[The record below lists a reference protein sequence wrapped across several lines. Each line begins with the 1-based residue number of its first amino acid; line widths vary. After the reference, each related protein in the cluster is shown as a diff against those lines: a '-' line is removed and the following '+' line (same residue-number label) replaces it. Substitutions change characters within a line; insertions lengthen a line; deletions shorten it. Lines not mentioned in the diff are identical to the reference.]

1 MYPQRYQELL
11 DFLDSNPEYLHDLR
25 VRLLSPELIALPEQF
40 AQLVNIVAEL
50 SAEFKAFAEAT
61 NRRLAALEGDV
72 QVLKSDVQTLKTD
85 VQELKTDVQELK
97 TDVQGLKTDVQGL
110 KTDFQRLDTD
120 VQGLKND
127 VATLKGSDTERRAR
141 ENILN
146 IAKDELNLTRGRI
159 LLARGRDT
167 AAQLLTA
174 IETAEKCGAITENE
188 ADNVLVADIIIRARR
203 AGDRQY
209 VHGVFEVSRT
219 VRLSDIQRARDRAAT
234 VAAATGEETIA
245 AVIGEIIRP
254 QQQAQANDMGVTTLI
269 PAMFQPVEP
278 EGEPPEHGAASADQ
292 PAGSPESA
300 SR

>member
-40 AQLVNIVAEL
+40 AQLVNTVAEL

-61 NRRLAALEGDV
+61 NRRLTSLEDDV
-72 QVLKSDVQTLKTD
+72 QVLKTDVQELKDDVQVLKTD
-85 VQELKTDVQELK
+85 VQELKTS
-97 TDVQGLKTDVQGL
+97 VQGLT
-110 KTDFQRLDTD
+110 
-120 VQGLKND
+120 ND

-146 IAKDELNLTRGRI
+146 IVKDELNLTRGRI
-159 LLARGRDT
+159 LLARGRET
-167 AAQLLTA
+167 AVQLLTA
-174 IETAEKCGAITENE
+174 IETAEKSGIITESE

-203 AGDRQY
+203 ASDRQY

-219 VRLSDIQRARDRAAT
+219 VRLSDIQRAHDRAAT

-254 QQQAQANDMGVTTLI
+254 QQLAQADDMGVTTLM
-269 PAMFQPVEP
+269 PAMFQPE
-278 EGEPPEHGAASADQ
+278 EAAG
-292 PAGSPESA
+292 PTC
-300 SR
+300 

>member
-1 MYPQRYQELL
+1 MYPQQYQELL

-40 AQLVNIVAEL
+40 AQLVNIAAEL
-50 SAEFKAFAEAT
+50 STEFRAFAEAT
-61 NRRLAALEGDV
+61 NRRLTALEG
-72 QVLKSDVQTLKTD
+72 DVQTLKTD
-85 VQELKTDVQELK
+85 VQELK
-97 TDVQGLKTDVQGL
+97 
-110 KTDFQRLDTD
+110 TD

-159 LLARGRDT
+159 LLARGRET
-167 AAQLLTA
+167 AAQFLAA
-174 IETAEKCGAITENE
+174 IDAAEKSGRITENE

-203 AGDRQY
+203 ASDRQY

-234 VAAATGEETIA
+234 VAAVTGEETIA

-254 QQQAQANDMGVTTLI
+254 QQQAQADDMGVTVLI
-269 PAMFQPVEP
+269 PAMFQPEEP
-278 EGEPPEHGAASADQ
+278 DGEP
-292 PAGSPESA
+292 AGPTC
-300 SR
+300 

>member
-1 MYPQRYQELL
+1 MYPQQYQELL

-61 NRRLAALEGDV
+61 NRRLASLEGDV
-72 QVLKSDVQTLKTD
+72 QTLKDDVQTLKD
-85 VQELKTDVQELK
+85 
-97 TDVQGLKTDVQGL
+97 
-110 KTDFQRLDTD
+110 
-120 VQGLKND
+120 D

-159 LLARGRDT
+159 LLARGRET

-174 IETAEKCGAITENE
+174 IEAAEKSGKITENE

-203 AGDRQY
+203 ASDRQY

-219 VRLSDIQRARDRAAT
+219 VRLSDIQRAHDRAAT

-254 QQQAQANDMGVTTLI
+254 QQLAQADDMGVTTLV
-269 PAMFQPVEP
+269 PAMFQPEEP
-278 EGEPPEHGAASADQ
+278 DGEPVGPTC
-292 PAGSPESA
+292 
-300 SR
+300 

>member
-61 NRRLAALEGDV
+61 NRRLTTLEG
-72 QVLKSDVQTLKTD
+72 DVQTLKTD
-85 VQELKTDVQELK
+85 VQELKADVQELK
-97 TDVQGLKTDVQGL
+97 TDVQGLKTG
-110 KTDFQRLDTD
+110 FQRLDTD

-146 IAKDELNLTRGRI
+146 IVKDELNLTRGRI

-167 AAQLLTA
+167 AAQLLAA
-174 IETAEKCGAITENE
+174 IDAAEKCGVITENE

-203 AGDRQY
+203 ASDRQY

-219 VRLSDIQRARDRAAT
+219 VRLSDIQWARDRAAT

-254 QQQAQANDMGVTTLI
+254 QQQAQADDMGVRTLM
-269 PAMFQPVEP
+269 PAMFQPEEP
-278 EGEPPEHGAASADQ
+278 DGEPTGA
-292 PAGSPESA
+292 
-300 SR
+300 

>member
-61 NRRLAALEGDV
+61 NRRLTTLEG
-72 QVLKSDVQTLKTD
+72 DVQTLKTD
-85 VQELKTDVQELK
+85 VQELKADVQELK
-97 TDVQGLKTDVQGL
+97 TDV
-110 KTDFQRLDTD
+110 QRLDTD

-159 LLARGRDT
+159 LLARGRET
-167 AAQLLTA
+167 AAQLLVA
-174 IETAEKCGAITENE
+174 IDAAEKSGTITENE

-203 AGDRQY
+203 ASDRQY

-254 QQQAQANDMGVTTLI
+254 QQQAQADDMGVRTLM
-269 PAMFQPVEP
+269 PAMFQPEEP
-278 EGEPPEHGAASADQ
+278 DGEPTGA
-292 PAGSPESA
+292 
-300 SR
+300 

>member
-40 AQLVNIVAEL
+40 AQLVNTVAEL

-61 NRRLAALEGDV
+61 NRRLKSLEDDV
-72 QVLKSDVQTLKTD
+72 QELKTD

-97 TDVQGLKTDVQGL
+97 TDVQALKD
-110 KTDFQRLDTD
+110 
-120 VQGLKND
+120 D

-146 IAKDELNLTRGRI
+146 IVKDELNLTRGRI
-159 LLARGRDT
+159 LLAQGRET
-167 AAQLLTA
+167 AVQLLTA
-174 IETAEKCGAITENE
+174 IETAEKSGIITENE
-188 ADNVLVADIIIRARR
+188 ADNVLVSDIIIRARR
-203 AGDRQY
+203 TSDRQY

-219 VRLSDIQRARDRAAT
+219 VRLSDIQRAHDRAAT
-234 VAAATGEETIA
+234 VATATGEETIA

-254 QQQAQANDMGVTTLI
+254 QQLAQADDMGVTTLI
-269 PAMFQPVEP
+269 PAMFQPEEP
-278 EGEPPEHGAASADQ
+278 DGEP
-292 PAGSPESA
+292 AGPTC
-300 SR
+300 

>member
-61 NRRLAALEGDV
+61 NRRLTTLEG
-72 QVLKSDVQTLKTD
+72 DVQTLKTD
-85 VQELKTDVQELK
+85 VQELKADV
-97 TDVQGLKTDVQGL
+97 
-110 KTDFQRLDTD
+110 QRLDTD

-146 IAKDELNLTRGRI
+146 IAKDEMNLTRGRI
-159 LLARGRDT
+159 LLARGRET
-167 AAQLLTA
+167 AAQLLAA
-174 IETAEKCGAITENE
+174 IDAAEKSGTITENE

-203 AGDRQY
+203 ASDRQY

-254 QQQAQANDMGVTTLI
+254 QQQAQADDMGVRTLM
-269 PAMFQPVEP
+269 PAMFQPEEP
-278 EGEPPEHGAASADQ
+278 DGEPAGA
-292 PAGSPESA
+292 
-300 SR
+300 

>member
-40 AQLVNIVAEL
+40 AQLVNTVAEL

-61 NRRLAALEGDV
+61 NRRLTSLEDDV
-72 QVLKSDVQTLKTD
+72 QVLKTDVQELKDDVQVLKTD
-85 VQELKTDVQELK
+85 VQELKTS
-97 TDVQGLKTDVQGL
+97 VQGLT
-110 KTDFQRLDTD
+110 
-120 VQGLKND
+120 ND

-159 LLARGRDT
+159 LLARGRET
-167 AAQLLTA
+167 AVQLLTA
-174 IETAEKCGAITENE
+174 IESAEKSGIITENE

-203 AGDRQY
+203 ASDRQY

-219 VRLSDIQRARDRAAT
+219 VRLSDIQRAHDRAAT

-254 QQQAQANDMGVTTLI
+254 QQLAQADDMGVTTLM
-269 PAMFQPVEP
+269 PAMFQPE
-278 EGEPPEHGAASADQ
+278 ELDGEPDVPTC
-292 PAGSPESA
+292 
-300 SR
+300 

>member
-61 NRRLAALEGDV
+61 NRRLTTLEG
-72 QVLKSDVQTLKTD
+72 DVQTLKTD
-85 VQELKTDVQELK
+85 VQELKADVQELK
-97 TDVQGLKTDVQGL
+97 TDV
-110 KTDFQRLDTD
+110 QRLDTD

-146 IAKDELNLTRGRI
+146 IAKDEMSLTRGRI
-159 LLARGRDT
+159 LLARGRET
-167 AAQLLTA
+167 AAQLLVA
-174 IETAEKCGAITENE
+174 IDAAEKSGTITENE

-203 AGDRQY
+203 ASDRQY

-254 QQQAQANDMGVTTLI
+254 QQQAQADDMGVRTLM
-269 PAMFQPVEP
+269 PAMFQPEEP
-278 EGEPPEHGAASADQ
+278 DGEPAGA
-292 PAGSPESA
+292 
-300 SR
+300 

>member
-1 MYPQRYQELL
+1 MYPQQYQELL

-61 NRRLAALEGDV
+61 NRRLTSLEGDV
-72 QVLKSDVQTLKTD
+72 QTLKTDMEVVKSDVQVLKTDVQELKSDVQTLKTN
-85 VQELKTDVQELK
+85 
-97 TDVQGLKTDVQGL
+97 VQGLN
-110 KTDFQRLDTD
+110 
-120 VQGLKND
+120 ND

-159 LLARGRDT
+159 LLARGQET

-174 IETAEKCGAITENE
+174 IETAEKCGLITENE

-203 AGDRQY
+203 ASDRKY
-209 VHGVFEVSRT
+209 VHGVFEVSRA
-219 VRLSDIQRARDRAAT
+219 VRLGDIQRAHDRAAT
-234 VAAATGEETIA
+234 VATATGEETIA

-254 QQQAQANDMGVTTLI
+254 QQQAQADDMGVMTLM
-269 PAMFQPVEP
+269 PAMFQPEEP
-278 EGEPPEHGAASADQ
+278 DGEPPEHMAASAD
-292 PAGSPESA
+292 
-300 SR
+300 

>member
-50 SAEFKAFAEAT
+50 SAEFRVFAEAT
-61 NRRLAALEGDV
+61 NRRLTALEG
-72 QVLKSDVQTLKTD
+72 DVQTLKTD
-85 VQELKTDVQELK
+85 VQ
-97 TDVQGLKTDVQGL
+97 GLKD
-110 KTDFQRLDTD
+110 
-120 VQGLKND
+120 D
-127 VATLKGSDTERRAR
+127 VAALKGSDTERRAR

-159 LLARGRDT
+159 LLARGRET
-167 AAQLLTA
+167 AAQFLAA
-174 IETAEKCGAITENE
+174 IDAAEKSGRITENE

-203 AGDRQY
+203 ASDRQY

-234 VAAATGEETIA
+234 VAAVTGEETIA

-254 QQQAQANDMGVTTLI
+254 QQLAQADSMGVTALI
-269 PAMFQPVEP
+269 PAMFQPEEP
-278 EGEPPEHGAASADQ
+278 DGEP
-292 PAGSPESA
+292 AGPTC
-300 SR
+300 

>member
-61 NRRLAALEGDV
+61 NRRLKTLEG
-72 QVLKSDVQTLKTD
+72 DVQTLKTD
-85 VQELKTDVQELK
+85 VQELKADV
-97 TDVQGLKTDVQGL
+97 
-110 KTDFQRLDTD
+110 QRLDTD

-159 LLARGRDT
+159 LLGSGWET
-167 AAQLLTA
+167 AAQLLVA
-174 IETAEKCGAITENE
+174 IDAAEKSGTITENE

-203 AGDRQY
+203 ASDRQY

-254 QQQAQANDMGVTTLI
+254 QQQAQADDMGVRTLM
-269 PAMFQPVEP
+269 PAMFQPEEP
-278 EGEPPEHGAASADQ
+278 DGEPTGA
-292 PAGSPESA
+292 
-300 SR
+300 

>member
-50 SAEFKAFAEAT
+50 SAEFRAFAEAT
-61 NRRLAALEGDV
+61 NRRLAVLEDDV
-72 QVLKSDVQTLKTD
+72 QVLKDDVQTLKTD
-85 VQELKTDVQELK
+85 VQTLKTDVQTLK
-97 TDVQGLKTDVQGL
+97 D
-110 KTDFQRLDTD
+110 
-120 VQGLKND
+120 D

-174 IETAEKCGAITENE
+174 IDAAEQSGVITENE

-203 AGDRQY
+203 ASDRQY

-254 QQQAQANDMGVTTLI
+254 QQQAQADEMGVATLV
-269 PAMFQPVEP
+269 PAMFQPEEP
-278 EGEPPEHGAASADQ
+278 EGEPPEHSATSAD
-292 PAGSPESA
+292 
-300 SR
+300 

>member
-50 SAEFKAFAEAT
+50 NAEFRAFAEAT

-72 QVLKSDVQTLKTD
+72 QTLKTD
-85 VQELKTDVQELK
+85 VQE
-97 TDVQGLKTDVQGL
+97 LKTDVQGL

-159 LLARGRDT
+159 LLARGRET

-174 IETAEKCGAITENE
+174 IETAEKCGLITENE

-203 AGDRQY
+203 ASDRQY
-209 VHGVFEVSRT
+209 VHSVFEVSRT
-219 VRLSDIQRARDRAAT
+219 VRLSDIRRAHDRAAT

-254 QQQAQANDMGVTTLI
+254 QQQVQADEMGVATLI
-269 PAMFQPVEP
+269 PAMFQPE
-278 EGEPPEHGAASADQ
+278 ESDGEPAGA
-292 PAGSPESA
+292 
-300 SR
+300 

>member
-11 DFLDSNPEYLHDLR
+11 DFLDSNPEYLQDLR

-61 NRRLAALEGDV
+61 NRRLTSLEDDV
-72 QVLKSDVQTLKTD
+72 RTLKTD
-85 VQELKTDVQELK
+85 VKALKTDMQAVKTDVKALKTDMQAVKTDVQ
-97 TDVQGLKTDVQGL
+97 
-110 KTDFQRLDTD
+110 RLNTD

-146 IAKDELNLTRGRI
+146 IVKDELNLTRGRI
-159 LLARGRDT
+159 LLARGRET

-174 IETAEKCGAITENE
+174 IDAAEKSGIITENE

-219 VRLSDIQRARDRAAT
+219 VRLSDIRRAHDRAAT

-254 QQQAQANDMGVTTLI
+254 QQQAQADDMGVTTLI
-269 PAMFQPVEP
+269 PAMFQPEEP
-278 EGEPPEHGAASADQ
+278 AEPTC
-292 PAGSPESA
+292 
-300 SR
+300 

>member
-25 VRLLSPELIALPEQF
+25 VRLLLPELIALPEQF

-50 SAEFKAFAEAT
+50 TAEFKAFAEAT
-61 NRRLAALEGDV
+61 NRRLKSLEDDV
-72 QVLKSDVQTLKTD
+72 QVLKTD
-85 VQELKTDVQELK
+85 VQELKTDVQVLK
-97 TDVQGLKTDVQGL
+97 TNVQGLT
-110 KTDFQRLDTD
+110 
-120 VQGLKND
+120 ND

-146 IAKDELNLTRGRI
+146 IVKDELNLTRGRI
-159 LLARGRDT
+159 LLARGRET
-167 AAQLLTA
+167 AVQLLTA
-174 IETAEKCGAITENE
+174 IDAAEKSGIITESE

-203 AGDRQY
+203 ASDRQY

-219 VRLSDIQRARDRAAT
+219 VRLSDIQRAHDRAAT

-254 QQQAQANDMGVTTLI
+254 QQLAQADDMGVTTLM
-269 PAMFQPVEP
+269 PAMFQPEEP
-278 EGEPPEHGAASADQ
+278 DGEP
-292 PAGSPESA
+292 AGPTC
-300 SR
+300 

>member
-50 SAEFKAFAEAT
+50 TAEFKAFAEAT
-61 NRRLAALEGDV
+61 NRRLKSLEDDV
-72 QVLKSDVQTLKTD
+72 QVLKTD
-85 VQELKTDVQELK
+85 VQELKTDVQVLKTDVQELKTDVQVLKTDVQELKTDVQVLK
-97 TDVQGLKTDVQGL
+97 TDVQGLT
-110 KTDFQRLDTD
+110 
-120 VQGLKND
+120 ND
-127 VATLKGSDTERRAR
+127 VAALKGSDTERRAR

-146 IAKDELNLTRGRI
+146 IVKDELNLTRGRI
-159 LLARGRDT
+159 LLARGRET
-167 AAQLLTA
+167 AVQLLTA
-174 IETAEKCGAITENE
+174 IDAAEKSGIITESE

-203 AGDRQY
+203 ASDRQY

-219 VRLSDIQRARDRAAT
+219 VRLSDIQRAHDRAAT

-254 QQQAQANDMGVTTLI
+254 QQLAQADGMGVTTLM
-269 PAMFQPVEP
+269 PAMFQPEEP
-278 EGEPPEHGAASADQ
+278 DGEP
-292 PAGSPESA
+292 AGPTC
-300 SR
+300 